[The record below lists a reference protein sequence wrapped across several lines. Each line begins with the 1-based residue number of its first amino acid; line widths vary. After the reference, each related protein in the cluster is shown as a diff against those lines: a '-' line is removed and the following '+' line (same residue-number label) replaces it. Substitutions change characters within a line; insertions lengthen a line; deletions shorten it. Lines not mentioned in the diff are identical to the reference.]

1 MKEENINQ
9 ESTNI
14 ETNPNRNEINTYS
27 NDILI
32 EDAIKEKE
40 YMSKIEKEPLSLFE
54 FMTEEKFKQWEEKL
68 FNLNPRI
75 KRLIPS
81 EKSNQEI
88 FMNLSQ
94 QKIKEK
100 DIINNDSIRTRSRE
114 SILLP
119 DFKKLLEQSL
129 QLFCFLSKSNY
140 KQGLNEIF
148 GPLILL
154 KYKFNNLPIYK
165 IINLASALVDKFFP
179 NYFYEKGV
187 FSLKSALALYQI
199 LLKYHEPKIYNLL
212 ELADIKPELYVIN
225 WIINYQSAKFDL
237 NLFFYF
243 WDKMISIND
252 NLFILFFVVALI
264 QYHKELLINSD
275 QNYLN
280 YLIGNLPIKSINDID
295 IIFNKALELRN
306 NTPYSF
312 RLWANKLGF
321 LHKDNKDVEKNYEK
335 YQPHNFMALPLFPS
349 EILYMIY
356 NNKINCIDPRC
367 INYIN
372 NLFKVSPKKG
382 FKKRGENN
390 KSNKNNFQYKDKLY
404 NLKQLYSK
412 EKEHICEKCSMKLN
426 KSFNYIVFD
435 IRMNN
440 QFNSD
445 LNETGSL
452 KKINED
458 SNISQEELKSVEFD
472 SILVNRYLNRKG
484 KYHFIFLSSE
494 TDTFNIFEKKYYK
507 ENLTEEDKF
516 KMLYGF
522 MQPINIEKELNF
534 DLAKKHLNLTDTF
547 FLKEYD
553 NMKKSISCLIK
564 NNFPYVSYTYGG
576 YGQIHRECKRFKI
589 ELDKHNKNKCFYCK
603 NKNNN
608 INSINDDITL
618 NKKFEEENKS
628 LLYENLWEKKEKIN
642 YDKLSS
648 ILSNPNIK
656 IFLGVL
662 KEYKTEFIEQDKIQ
676 ILISQIFDKYE
687 LNIYKFNNKTQYE
700 DLENTLIILE
710 QKKNLDENI
719 EDNNK
724 NLELTL
730 LENIS
735 INNIISICVSPKNKN
750 VVNIKIKDKN
760 KKNENYNIIIDF
772 SSDKISKNFIKT
784 FKSLISLYKTNL
796 RKK

>member
-1 MKEENINQ
+1 
-9 ESTNI
+9 
-14 ETNPNRNEINTYS
+14 
-27 NDILI
+27 
-32 EDAIKEKE
+32 
-40 YMSKIEKEPLSLFE
+40 
-54 FMTEEKFKQWEEKL
+54 MTEEKFKQWEEKL

-119 DFKKLLEQSL
+119 DFKTLLEQSL

-295 IIFNKALELRN
+295 SIFNKALELRN

-335 YQPHNFMALPLFPS
+335 YQPQNFMALPLFPS
-349 EILYMIY
+349 EILY
-356 NNKINCIDPRC
+356 
-367 INYIN
+367 
-372 NLFKVSPKKG
+372 F
-382 FKKRGENN
+382 
-390 KSNKNNFQYKDKLY
+390 
-404 NLKQLYSK
+404 
-412 EKEHICEKCSMKLN
+412 
-426 KSFNYIVFD
+426 
-435 IRMNN
+435 
-440 QFNSD
+440 
-445 LNETGSL
+445 
-452 KKINED
+452 
-458 SNISQEELKSVEFD
+458 
-472 SILVNRYLNRKG
+472 
-484 KYHFIFLSSE
+484 FIF
-494 TDTFNIFEKKYYK
+494 
-507 ENLTEEDKF
+507 
-516 KMLYGF
+516 
-522 MQPINIEKELNF
+522 
-534 DLAKKHLNLTDTF
+534 
-547 FLKEYD
+547 
-553 NMKKSISCLIK
+553 
-564 NNFPYVSYTYGG
+564 
-576 YGQIHRECKRFKI
+576 
-589 ELDKHNKNKCFYCK
+589 
-603 NKNNN
+603 
-608 INSINDDITL
+608 
-618 NKKFEEENKS
+618 
-628 LLYENLWEKKEKIN
+628 
-642 YDKLSS
+642 
-648 ILSNPNIK
+648 
-656 IFLGVL
+656 
-662 KEYKTEFIEQDKIQ
+662 
-676 ILISQIFDKYE
+676 
-687 LNIYKFNNKTQYE
+687 
-700 DLENTLIILE
+700 
-710 QKKNLDENI
+710 
-719 EDNNK
+719 
-724 NLELTL
+724 
-730 LENIS
+730 
-735 INNIISICVSPKNKN
+735 
-750 VVNIKIKDKN
+750 
-760 KKNENYNIIIDF
+760 
-772 SSDKISKNFIKT
+772 
-784 FKSLISLYKTNL
+784 
-796 RKK
+796 